1 AFNPEFSHHQ
11 SRAQNQKKVKNG
23 MQLKK
28 RQYRLSHHYK
38 AFPVPQLIG
47 QQFQNWLINKN
58 IAWILLTP
66 ICITIKL

>member
-1 AFNPEFSHHQ
+1 MAGNNTNKQHACYRPDLSAFNPEFSHHQ

-38 AFPVPQLIG
+38 AFPVP
-47 QQFQNWLINKN
+47 K
-58 IAWILLTP
+58 
-66 ICITIKL
+66 